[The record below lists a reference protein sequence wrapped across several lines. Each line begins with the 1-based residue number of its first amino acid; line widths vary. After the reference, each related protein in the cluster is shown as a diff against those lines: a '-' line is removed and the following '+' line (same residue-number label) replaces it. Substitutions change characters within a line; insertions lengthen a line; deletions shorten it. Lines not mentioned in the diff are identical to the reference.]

1 MGSPVPPT
9 QPPTPA
15 PGGGPAMTSPVDAA
29 TAVGLVADFPDA
41 WRDAAPLQIP
51 SIKESEKQHPNHD
64 HYSKNP
70 KEPDL

>member
-1 MGSPVPPT
+1 
-9 QPPTPA
+9 
-15 PGGGPAMTSPVDAA
+15 MTSPVDAA